1 MTRDAVNGTVWPRPA
16 LPAAVG
22 LGGAGGGEDVGV
34 VMVQWVLGNRL
45 DLLGTPEDVLGG
57 QQSVLGA
64 CEWSWDVDGT
74 RGGVT
79 VGDVS
84 VSRWATGIGRDFQPL
99 DPVGEQPHGRSTRVM
114 TDGGRVDGRVDDD
127 STTELVADA
136 DDRGGVAV
144 AYRHDVHKLRARPH
158 ASAADEYAGAPV
170 NEPVP
175 RDADRDAALLSR
187 PEGEPE
193 RTVANHRSP
202 YRLSLLTGETA
213 VETDRIQAAAGGGFR
228 ELVTSDD
235 PERLHARW
243 LTSAVAGAYNESM
256 YYPYTSLQYHV
267 LLTAA
272 LLHNYRAGHA
282 FEDSWLVATGPNLD
296 NTSKTDTAT
305 TRDPEAALA
314 ADEVE
319 PHLTV
324 LWTPDIALHVTATPG
339 GRPAARLGD
348 APARSFADVWSRL
361 PVHPID
367 TDGKR
372 CWRVLDAQLRRI
384 RSWSTALAFIDEF
397 IELHGSTAERGD
409 GA

>member
-1 MTRDAVNGTVWPRPA
+1 
-16 LPAAVG
+16 LPAAVWPG
-22 LGGAGGGEDVGV
+22 SAGGGEDAVA
-34 VMVQWVLGNRL
+34 VMVQWVLGHRL
-45 DLLGTPEDVLGG
+45 DPLGAHEDVLGG
-57 QQSVLGA
+57 QQSVLGTY
-64 CEWSWDVDGT
+64 ERSWGGDGT
-74 RGGVT
+74 RGGVA
-79 VGDVS
+79 VDDVS
-84 VSRWATGIGRDFQPL
+84 VSRWAIGIGRDCRPV
-99 DPVGEQPHGRSTRVM
+99 DPVGEHPHGRSMRVM

-127 STTELVADA
+127 PSTELVADA

-158 ASAADEYAGAPV
+158 ASAADEYAGVTV
-170 NEPVP
+170 NETVP
-175 RDADRDAALLSR
+175 YDADRDAVLLSR

-213 VETDRIQAAAGGGFR
+213 VETNRIQAAAGGGFR

-235 PERLHARW
+235 PELLHARW
-243 LTSAVAGAYNESM
+243 LTTAVAGAYNESM

-282 FEDSWLVATGPNLD
+282 FEDSWLVATSPDLD
-296 NTSKTDTAT
+296 NSLNRDTAT

-319 PHLTV
+319 PHRTV

-339 GRPAARLGD
+339 DRPAARLGD
-348 APARSFADVWSRL
+348 TPARSFADVWSRL
-361 PVHPID
+361 PAHPID
-367 TDGKR
+367 TDGER
-372 CWRVLDAQLRRI
+372 RWRILDAQLRRI
-384 RSWSTALAFIDEF
+384 RSWSAALAFIDEF
-397 IELHGSTAERGD
+397 IELHGSAVGRGG

>member
-1 MTRDAVNGTVWPRPA
+1 M
-16 LPAAVG
+16 PAAVG

-34 VMVQWVLGNRL
+34 LVVQWVLGHRL
-45 DLLGTPEDVLGG
+45 DPLGTHGDVLGG

-64 CEWSWDVDGT
+64 CEWSWGVDGT

-84 VSRWATGIGRDFQPL
+84 VARWATGIGRDFQPL
-99 DPVGEQPHGRSTRVM
+99 DQVGDQPHGRSTRVM
-114 TDGGRVDGRVDDD
+114 IDGGRVDGRVDDD
-127 STTELVADA
+127 PSTELVADA

-158 ASAADEYAGAPV
+158 ASAADEYAGVTV
-170 NEPVP
+170 NETVP
-175 RDADRDAALLSR
+175 CGADRDAALLSR
-187 PEGEPE
+187 PEAEPE

-213 VETDRIQAAAGGGFR
+213 VETNRIQAAAGGGFR
-228 ELVTSDD
+228 DLVTPDD
-235 PERLHARW
+235 PNRLHARW
-243 LTSAVAGAYNESM
+243 LTTAVAGAYNESM

-282 FEDSWLVATGPNLD
+282 FEDLWLVATSPDLD
-296 NTSKTDTAT
+296 NSLNRDTAT
-305 TRDPEAALA
+305 TRDSETALT

-319 PHLTV
+319 PHPTV
-324 LWTPDIALHVTATPG
+324 LWTPDLALHVTAAPG
-339 GRPAARLGD
+339 NRPAARLGSQ
-348 APARSFADVWSRL
+348 PARSFADVWSRL
-361 PVHPID
+361 PAHPID
-367 TDGKR
+367 TDDGR

-397 IELHGSTAERGD
+397 IELHGSAAERGG